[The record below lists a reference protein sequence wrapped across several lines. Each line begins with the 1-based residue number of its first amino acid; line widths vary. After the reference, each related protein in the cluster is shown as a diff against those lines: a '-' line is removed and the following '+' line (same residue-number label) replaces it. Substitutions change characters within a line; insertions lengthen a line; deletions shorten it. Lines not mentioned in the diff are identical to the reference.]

1 MTKKTHLIFRLHA
14 IQRMFERRISRE
26 DVRHVLETGEIV
38 TDYPDDQ
45 PYPSRL
51 VLGWC
56 GERPLHVVVSGM
68 RPLEGE

>member
-1 MTKKTHLIFRLHA
+1 
-14 IQRMFERRISRE
+14 MFERQISRE

-45 PYPSRL
+45 PYPGRL

-56 GERPLHVVVSGM
+56 GERPLHIVVADNYVDNETIVITTYEPN
-68 RPLEGE
+68 RHQ